1 MSLMCQVSVS
11 KIIIILILQEE
22 LETLRVK
29 LEKAEN
35 ERSHYKNE
43 TEQLETKVSCNILN
57 KYWK

>member
-1 MSLMCQVSVS
+1 
-11 KIIIILILQEE
+11 EE

-43 TEQLETKVSCNILN
+43 TEQLETKKVRRDERHSGLHFDIYE
-57 KYWK
+57 KPK